1 MTEYADARLLLHE
14 KLESLSKNVYFI
26 QGDGTTLQYPCFV
39 YSYTRP
45 DVKRANSK
53 VYDMSMGFNV
63 TYMTKNH
70 VTVIDKMLDLFDY
83 CSVDTLFV
91 SDGVRHENFTV
102 YIRRTI

>member
-1 MTEYADARLLLHE
+1 
-14 KLESLSKNVYFI
+14 
-26 QGDGTTLQYPCFV
+26 
-39 YSYTRP
+39 
-45 DVKRANSK
+45 
-53 VYDMSMGFNV
+53 MSMGFNV